1 METAENVQCFF
12 QLFASFSVPTF
23 PIPGATG
30 DASGP
35 WTTEHAVR
43 HPYPTPSSTS
53 FASSSTSPRKQE
65 PKQRQWL
72 TSMRCRPNL
81 SGAGAMIG
89 DAVSGACFETVNPQ
103 NACPT
108 PWSEL
113 EHWRCPRPS
122 PPHPTLPGYTKIAHV
137 YLPVCLL

>member
-1 METAENVQCFF
+1 MSNASSNCSPLFLSRLSQF
-12 QLFASFSVPTF
+12 QVLP
-23 PIPGATG
+23 ATPL
-30 DASGP
+30 DH

-81 SGAGAMIG
+81 SGEGAMIG
-89 DAVSGACFETVNPQ
+89 DAVSGACFESVNPQ

-122 PPHPTLPGYTKIAHV
+122 PPHPTLAGYTEIAHV